1 MKEPMIIVYF
11 LSYEMKMEIQCLLML
26 MWTFGLSTIKMKK
39 FLMGQKQYHR
49 ITLDTIQ
56 MKFKVNDILPM

>member
-1 MKEPMIIVYF
+1 MIIVYF
-11 LSYEMKMEIQCLLML
+11 SSYEMKMEIQCLLML
-26 MWTFGLSTIKMKK
+26 MWTFELSTIKMKK
-39 FLMGQKQYHR
+39 FLMEQKQYHR